1 MFALTHHH
9 RNGIKESNLI
19 ICWKEELPITI
30 STGYN
35 QAKAEMNR
43 KMNHENIFSPPLLS
57 ASAEPLVREKEGRI
71 DTAFV
76 PLNVEVCPTT
86 L

>member
-19 ICWKEELPITI
+19 LCWQEELPIKIT
-30 STGYN
+30 TGFN

-43 KMNHENIFSPPLLS
+43 KMNHANIFSPPLLS
-57 ASAEPLVREKEGRI
+57 ASAEPIVRENEGRI

-76 PLNVEVCPTT
+76 PLNVEVCPTP